1 MSVFT
6 RTRAVALAGALF
18 LGGAVAIT
26 QTSGATNIGNE
37 GCTPGYWKNHT
48 QNWEEYTPATPLGAV
63 FAFPAELSSYGN
75 LTMLEGLQLRGGPR
89 VDGAAQILL
98 RASTASVLNAAH
110 EGLGYPYRRDVE
122 PGNIISR
129 VNSALASGDR
139 AAMLAL
145 ATELDNANN
154 LGCPLN

>member
-1 MSVFT
+1 MSVLT
-6 RTRAVALAGALF
+6 RTRSIALATALL
-18 LGGAVAIT
+18 LGGAVAVT
-26 QTSGATNIGNE
+26 QASGATNIGND

-63 FAFPAELSSYGN
+63 FTFPASLSSYAGT
-75 LTMLEGLQLRGGPR
+75 TMLQGLQLRGGGGT
-89 VDGAAQILL
+89 DGAAQILL
-98 RASTASVLNAAH
+98 RASTAAVLNAAH

-122 PGNIISR
+122 PGNIIAR
-129 VNSALASGDR
+129 VNAALASGDR
-139 AAMLAL
+139 SAMLTL